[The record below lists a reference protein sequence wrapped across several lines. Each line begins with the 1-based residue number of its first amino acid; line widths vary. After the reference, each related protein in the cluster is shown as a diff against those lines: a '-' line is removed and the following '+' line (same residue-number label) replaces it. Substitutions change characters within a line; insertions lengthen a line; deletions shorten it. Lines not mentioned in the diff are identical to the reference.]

1 LSLNCFTRYFWLSY
15 NLIFFFTFLTSVR
28 WQMSSPA
35 EVFQFF
41 PLILQMIMLIHL
53 KKKLYSANWVYIPII
68 VMTLHVELI
77 IITQGF
83 QLLAQGLFTV

>member
-28 WQMSSPA
+28 CQMSSPA

-41 PLILQMIMLIHL
+41 H
-53 KKKLYSANWVYIPII
+53 
-68 VMTLHVELI
+68 
-77 IITQGF
+77 
-83 QLLAQGLFTV
+83 